1 MQNYIL
7 HSGAQGGKKIKV
19 VNLLNYKTVGKD
31 FWN

>member
-1 MQNYIL
+1 MFYIQEL
-7 HSGAQGGKKIKV
+7 KGAKKTKV